1 MSERVFIIVPCFNE
15 SAVLRRTV
23 EELLPL
29 GHSVVVVDD
38 GSAEPALRLVAG
50 LPVHLLRHPLNL
62 GQGAALQ
69 TGMDYA
75 LARGAEAC
83 VHFDSDGQHS
93 RGDIPRFLEA
103 LRQGADLVVGS
114 RFLRPQD
121 LALVPRLKRL
131 VLQGGRLV
139 NLLLAG
145 VWLSDSH
152 NGFRALNRTAMEKI
166 RLRENRMAHASEILA
181 QAHRLGLRISE
192 VPTTIHYS
200 AYARQKGQRLSNA
213 LNIVIDLILNKVL

>member
-29 GHSVVVVDD
+29 GHPVVVVDD
-38 GSAEPALRLVAG
+38 GSAEPARRHVAG
-50 LPVHLLRHPLNL
+50 LPVHVLRHPLNL

-75 LARGAEAC
+75 LARGAAAC

-93 RGDIPRFLEA
+93 RDDIPRFLEA
-103 LRQGADLVVGS
+103 LRQGADLAVGS

-121 LALVPRLKRL
+121 LALVPRRAS
-131 VLQGGRLV
+131 VWCCREGAWSV
-139 NLLLAG
+139 SLLAG

-152 NGFRALNRTAMEKI
+152 NGFRALNRTAMEKNPSA
-166 RLRENRMAHASEILA
+166 REPDGAC
-181 QAHRLGLRISE
+181 Q
-192 VPTTIHYS
+192 
-200 AYARQKGQRLSNA
+200 
-213 LNIVIDLILNKVL
+213 